1 MYRTVVGVFLLLVL
15 STAAFAQVEVFV
27 PSNTFKPE
35 EVIQAKVTN
44 KSSAPVSYCV
54 EFGQTSPHGE
64 TVVNTP
70 LPFYVE
76 KRGTDKWGVLLIGP
90 DVGSSRHPIIL
101 DSGASQDFP
110 FRLIDTG
117 KMRLVLRYWV
127 GERDDVC
134 NESAKDK
141 RTAKSTDFSVVKQ

>member
-15 STAAFAQVEVFV
+15 SRATFAQVEVFV

-35 EVIQAKVTN
+35 EVIQAKVT
-44 KSSAPVSYCV
+44 SSAPVSYCV

-110 FRLIDTG
+110 FRLIDIG
-117 KMRLVLRYWV
+117 KMRLVLGYWV

-134 NESAKDK
+134 NEAAKGK
-141 RTAKSTDFSVVKQ
+141 RTAKSKDFSVVGQ